1 MAITPLTGFK
11 ALTFDGEKSTDYGV
25 AILGEGVF
33 NAPKRDVDMVT
44 IPGRS
49 GQFAM
54 DNGRFENIEVTYPA
68 NLIANN
74 EADFADALSDF
85 RNMLCSKRGYVRLQ
99 DDYHPDEYRMA
110 VYKEGLDVDEKV
122 LKAGEFK
129 LKFDC
134 KPQRWLTSGETAVT
148 VTSGDALT
156 NPTLF
161 DAHPLIECKGY
172 GTIRINSEQIQVA
185 SVPIGDVVVSN
196 GKSFYLDNFTETT
209 PIHSTTTVGS
219 VTIDDSKLNSG
230 DSIYV
235 AELQLSFNIMDQRYN
250 FDTTS
255 VSSESGE
262 SWSTVSG
269 IASAHSI
276 YFNTTIKPQTFTKGT
291 ASTKTYEYELHWEA
305 SSGGVTYTQIM
316 TVKVSYNGSRTITLS
331 SSTIEDSNGETHSI
345 SAYIGQVSGYS
356 TKVMTGTRYID
367 LDVGE
372 AYFIDSGQYISANYG
387 VTIPPK
393 LPVLKPGNNTITYD
407 NTITNFKVTPR
418 WWKV

>member
-1 MAITPLTGFK
+1 MGINTFS
-11 ALTFDGEKSTDYGV
+11 FDGVSSDTYGV
-25 AILGEGVF
+25 YITEGASY
-33 NAPKRDVDMVT
+33 NAPERAVEMLE
-44 IPGRS
+44 IPGRN
-49 GQFAM
+49 GYFAL
-54 DNGRFENIEVTYPA
+54 DQGRFENVEVTYHVFIDGSSETDYSS
-68 NLIANN
+68 N
-74 EADFADALSDF
+74 LSDL
-85 RNMLCSKRGYVRLQ
+85 RNWLCSKVGYARLT
-99 DDYHPDEYRMA
+99 DSYNPNEYRMA
-110 VYKEGLDVDEKV
+110 VYKSGLEVD
-122 LKAGEFK
+122 ATSIQSGEFDVV
-129 LKFDC
+129 FDC
-134 KPQRWLTSGETAVT
+134 KPQRWLTSGETATAVANNGT
-148 VTSGDALT
+148 LS

-172 GTIRINSEQIQVA
+172 GTIGINSEQIQVA
-185 SVPIGDVVVSN
+185 SVPIGDVVVSS
-196 GKSFYLDNFTETT
+196 GKSFYLDNFTEATSV
-209 PIHSTTTVGS
+209 HSTATVGS
-219 VTIDDSKLNSG
+219 VTIDGSKLNSS

-250 FDTTS
+250 FETTS
-255 VSSESGE
+255 VSNESGE
-262 SWSTVSG
+262 SWTTVSG

-291 ASTKTYEYELHWEA
+291 ASTKTYEYDLHWEA
-305 SSGGVTYTQIM
+305 NSGGVTYTQIM

-356 TKVMTGTRYID
+356 TKVMTGTMYID

-372 AYFIDSGQYISANYG
+372 AYFINSGEYISANYG

>member
-1 MAITPLTGFK
+1 MGLRKFKFAGTSSSAYNLFITEAATYNVPERAVEML
-11 ALTFDGEKSTDYGV
+11 EV
-25 AILGEGVF
+25 
-33 NAPKRDVDMVT
+33 
-44 IPGRS
+44 PGRN
-49 GQFAM
+49 GAYALDQ
-54 DNGRFENIEVTYPA
+54 GRFENVEVTYHVVVHST
-68 NLIANN
+68 NN
-74 EADFADALSDF
+74 SGFQTEFSDV
-85 RNMLCSKRGYVRLQ
+85 RNWLASQVGYQRLE
-99 DDYHPDEYRMA
+99 DDYNSGVYRMA
-110 VYKEGLDVDEKV
+110 IFKGGLETSEAFVNG
-122 LKAGEFK
+122 AEFDIV
-129 LKFDC
+129 FEC
-134 KPQRWLTSGETAVT
+134 KPQRWLTSGETATAVANNGT
-148 VTSGDALT
+148 LS

-172 GTIRINSEQIQVA
+172 GTIGINSEQIQVA
-185 SVPIGDVVVSN
+185 SVPIGDVVVSS

-209 PIHSTTTVGS
+209 SVHSTATVGS
-219 VTIDDSKLNSG
+219 VTIDGSKLNSS

-250 FDTTS
+250 FETTS
-255 VSSESGE
+255 VSNESGE

-276 YFNTTIKPQTFTKGT
+276 YFNTAIKPQTFTKGT
-291 ASTKTYEYELHWEA
+291 ASTKTYEYDLHWEA
-305 SSGGVTYTQIM
+305 NSGGVTYTQIM

-356 TKVMTGTRYID
+356 TKVMTGTMYID

-372 AYFIDSGQYISANYG
+372 AYFIDSDEYISANYG